1 MTDEKKLKVPSLIG
15 LPIRQVI
22 VASAAAGLEVKISGN
37 GTVRQQAPAAG
48 TLVAQGTQIVVH
60 CGH

>member
-1 MTDEKKLKVPSLIG
+1 
-15 LPIRQVI
+15 VI